1 MRYIGVDFSSSPSR
15 QKPIVAATLDASEV
29 WFSTLKSLTEF
40 REWFLVQHGLIG
52 IDAPFGYP
60 AELCQEVFGTTDWGR
75 VTEQLATIKLHDRLD
90 GLEAQVK
97 DFRDRRP
104 EGKKEPRRLTDI
116 EAKAFSAMKFGRPP
130 VGRMA
135 ARLIPMLHESS
146 FNIAP
151 VRMNSSPVTV
161 VEVYPGRY
169 VKDTLGG
176 VTYKGE
182 KSSAATRQQILESTG
197 ITVSESDRAL
207 IVDDEE
213 ADYVDALIAVRQL
226 KDWHEKGRWL
236 PISDQVRLEGWII

>member
-1 MRYIGVDFSSSPSR
+1 MRYIGVDFTSSPSR
-15 QKPIVAATLDASEV
+15 RKPIVTATLDTSEV
-29 WFSTLKSLTEF
+29 RFTTLESPTEF
-40 REWFLVQHGLIG
+40 REWFLVQDGLLG

-60 AELCQEVFGTTDWGR
+60 VELCQEVFGRTVWST
-75 VTEQLATIKLHDRLD
+75 VAEQLATIKLHDRHD

-135 ARLIPMLHESS
+135 ARLIPILHESS

-151 VRMNSSPVTV
+151 VRMNASPVTV

-169 VKDTLGG
+169 VKDTFGA
-176 VTYKGE
+176 VVYKGE
-182 KSSAATRQQILESTG
+182 KSSATTRKQILESTG
-197 ITVSESDRAL
+197 ISVSESDRAL
-207 IVDDEE
+207 ILEDEE
-213 ADYVDALIAVRQL
+213 ADYLDALIAVRQL

-236 PISDQVRLEGWII
+236 PLSDQVRLEGWII